1 MSRTSDAVLAAV
13 GLGIAAGAALQVVGR
28 TDLSDRL
35 SLGSRRTYA
44 ATCCGAVFAP
54 GTGPDDIRRLT
65 SEGVAADTLLTV
77 SDATRMAAP
86 EAARHFPAY
95 RDGACPACGAPRPA
109 LERL

>member
-13 GLGIAAGAALQVVGR
+13 GLGVAAGAALQVADRAG
-28 TDLSDRL
+28 LSRRL
-35 SLGSRRTYA
+35 SLRSRRRYA

-95 RDGACPACGAPRPA
+95 REGSCPACGAPRPA
-109 LERL
+109 LEHL